1 MLAAWALNPPRAP
14 AMADPVR
21 FLSMLS
27 STKEA
32 TSVFSTLLT
41 TSSFIMAS
49 QTTDLPRPS
58 IQLTAAA
65 SSGVQSFDVGKSVEA
80 EVTAIGDL
88 YFKMTKQQCH
98 RLLQCRQPPR
108 PPSPQPPRESH
119 DVSLPS
125 SSMEAN
131 NGVGLWL
138 LSGEAAVADRTMRNM
153 DKD

>member
-65 SSGVQSFDVGKSVEA
+65 NEQEIDGRKEDGVSKEEKHVGRCRIRIFRERIIN
-80 EVTAIGDL
+80 IGDGFL
-88 YFKMTKQQCH
+88 MFNRRTNGSGCWGNLLD
-98 RLLQCRQPPR
+98 LLQLHLIAWLA
-108 PPSPQPPRESH
+108 PSIQKSE
-119 DVSLPS
+119 LY
-125 SSMEAN
+125 SMDLN
-131 NGVGLWL
+131 
-138 LSGEAAVADRTMRNM
+138 
-153 DKD
+153 

>member
-1 MLAAWALNPPRAP
+1 MERLGVTDLVAP
-14 AMADPVR
+14 ANEQEIDGR
-21 FLSMLS
+21 
-27 STKEA
+27 KEDGV
-32 TSVFSTLLT
+32 T
-41 TSSFIMAS
+41 
-49 QTTDLPRPS
+49 
-58 IQLTAAA
+58 

-88 YFKMTKQQCH
+88 YLKMTKQQCH